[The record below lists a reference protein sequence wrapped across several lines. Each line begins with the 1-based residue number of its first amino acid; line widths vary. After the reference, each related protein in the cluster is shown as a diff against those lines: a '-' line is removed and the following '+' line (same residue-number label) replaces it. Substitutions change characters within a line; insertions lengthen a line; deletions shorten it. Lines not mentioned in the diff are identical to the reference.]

1 MPKLLQIV
9 PHLSLEE
16 VEVKYKKTKDS
27 VEKGRLQIIKLL
39 LQGKKCSEV
48 VKLSSFGIDYI
59 YRVVHFYNK
68 HGPESLK
75 DKRKQN
81 GGNRAI
87 LSLQQRAK
95 LAKAITEE
103 KPPGGGLWTGPKI
116 QEWVQQE
123 VGVSVGHTCA
133 WEYLQ
138 KLGFALKVPRPAHKK
153 KDKQALEQFKK
164 NST

>member
-1 MPKLLQIV
+1 MPKILKPE

-16 VEVKYKKTKDS
+16 VKAKYKKTKDP

-39 LQGKKCSEV
+39 LEGHKCPMVAET
-48 VKLSSFGIDYI
+48 LSFSLDYI
-59 YRVVHFYNK
+59 RKVVHRYNK

-81 GGNRAI
+81 GGNNYV
-87 LSLQQRAK
+87 LNQEQRKK
-95 LAKAITEE
+95 LAKAIDEE
-103 KPPGGGLWTGPKI
+103 EPPGGGLWTGPKI
-116 QEWVQQE
+116 QEWVKRETGQS
-123 VGVSVGHTCA
+123 VSHMSG
-133 WEYLQ
+133 WRFFKQ
-138 KLGFALKVPRPAHKK
+138 LGFALKVPRPAHIK